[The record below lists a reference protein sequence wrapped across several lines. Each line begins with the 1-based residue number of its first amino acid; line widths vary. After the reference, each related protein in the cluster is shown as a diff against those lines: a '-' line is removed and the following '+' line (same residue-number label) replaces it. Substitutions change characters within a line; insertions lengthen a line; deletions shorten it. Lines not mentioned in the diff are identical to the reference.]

1 MIMTFIFV
9 VVIVIYLDIYIFVQ
23 YAKFSDFLFISNI
36 LLLRSSE
43 RLQELLRLFRFR
55 PSSSPPPLQLFC

>member
-9 VVIVIYLDIYIFVQ
+9 VVIVIYLYIYIFVQ
-23 YAKFSDFLFISNI
+23 YAKLSDFLFISNI
-36 LLLRSSE
+36 LLTSSE